1 MSENFPKPKSL
12 GGKGNVE
19 FDWSNY
25 ATKAILKN
33 GTVVDTLKFTKRV
46 D

>member
-12 GGKGNVE
+12 GGKVNVE

-25 ATKAILKN
+25 VTKAILKN
-33 GTVVDTLKFTKRV
+33 ATGADTLKFAEKV